1 MRDSPAIE
9 SDPFL
14 AGFAA
19 FARAEGEAHPA
30 MADQMATL
38 ADALG
43 RCTPLQPGP
52 QPTHQVVE
60 AHLGPGLDAAEGP
73 AGDLLRLVA
82 DRIGWTLPYPEHAGE
97 PDMDHL
103 RANYAYSPI
112 VGASPVGDGGAGEP
126 SPLYASDEVFAGA
139 VVHGPGA
146 AYPSHVHKATE
157 AFWIAAG
164 TADWQLGDDWTS
176 RGPGSTIFHPTG
188 TRHACT
194 TGAEA
199 QVMLFAWTTD
209 VDSIPVIIRH

>member
-1 MRDSPAIE
+1 MRAPR
-9 SDPFL
+9 DPFL

-52 QPTHQVVE
+52 QPAHQVVE

-146 AYPSHVHKATE
+146 AYPSHVHKSE
-157 AFWIAAG
+157 EVFWVTAG
-164 TADWQLGDDWTS
+164 TADWQKGDAWRVD
-176 RGPGSTIFHPTG
+176 GPGAVIHHPSG
-188 TRHACT
+188 TRHAT
-194 TGAEA
+194 ITRDEPLL
-199 QVMLFAWTTD
+199 MLFAWVSD
-209 VDSIPVIIRH
+209 PDSIPVIVRH